1 MQKGQRQKARGKRQE
16 TKAKGKRQ
24 RDKCK
29 RQETNARGKRHMQE
43 AKDKC
48 MRWMQGVDAGGVQ
61 VDPQGWLRA
70 PYSPGPNS
78 QAK

>member
-29 RQETNARGKRHMQE
+29 RQETNARGKRHMHE
-43 AKDKC
+43 
-48 MRWMQGVDAGGVQ
+48 VDAGG
-61 VDPQGWLRA
+61 GCRGCTG
-70 PYSPGPNS
+70 GPPRLVAS
-78 QAK
+78 SLLAGPKFVGK